1 MVLHG
6 SAKWGEEDGNALCLS
21 IVYPFYFQKYDDDDN
36 NDDGTNQTLQM
47 TSFRID
53 FTMCYE

>member
-1 MVLHG
+1 MHG
-6 SAKWGEEDGNALCLS
+6 SAKWGDEDGNALCLS

-36 NDDGTNQTLQM
+36 NDDGTNQTLKM

-53 FTMCYE
+53 FTMCHE